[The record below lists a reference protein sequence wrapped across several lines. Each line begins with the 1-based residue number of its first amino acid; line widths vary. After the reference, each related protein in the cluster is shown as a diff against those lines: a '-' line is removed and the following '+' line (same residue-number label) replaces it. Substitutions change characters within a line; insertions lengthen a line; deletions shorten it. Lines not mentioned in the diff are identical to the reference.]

1 MSIVGKQSVKS
12 LIIKSSKDNGVN
24 KKKRRGRCTETI
36 CASATVLSKM
46 QGSLMYCVGVDLT
59 LIH

>member
-24 KKKRRGRCTETI
+24 KKKTRGE
-36 CASATVLSKM
+36 
-46 QGSLMYCVGVDLT
+46 MY
-59 LIH
+59 